1 MSSNYSEEGFARAT
15 RKKLPTVDLPTIL
28 VVKGLIMFAP
38 LRFLWNATRGHRL
51 APWRSDYL
59 RWRVET
65 YSGKSAETLTIRDI
79 FGFFWSSRWEFLSY
93 LVWIDR
99 VDREVHKRA

>member
-1 MSSNYSEEGFARAT
+1 M
-15 RKKLPTVDLPTIL
+15 
-28 VVKGLIMFAP
+28 VKGLAMFAP

-65 YSGKSAETLTIRDI
+65 YSGKPAETLTAKDI

-99 VDREVHKRA
+99 MDREVHKRA

>member
-1 MSSNYSEEGFARAT
+1 MSSNISEDRPVRAT
-15 RKKLPTVDLPTIL
+15 GKKQSTVVRPTIL
-28 VVKGLIMFAP
+28 VVKGLTMFAP

-65 YSGKSAETLTIRDI
+65 YSGKSAETLTARDI
-79 FGFFWSSRWEFLSY
+79 FAFFWSSRWEFLSY
-93 LVWIDR
+93 LIWIGR
-99 VDREVHKRA
+99 MDREVHKRA